1 MPDQDEQRC
10 FLIHSRFL
18 PHLCESICK
27 FLRHHVVH
35 VRSLSAADHPAL
47 QINVPRSVI
56 CGLALRVVSIS
67 FAFGS
72 LLTNRTVGPMNRGAM
87 LRYTL
92 SFRNDRIT

>member
-10 FLIHSRFL
+10 FLIHSRYL
-18 PHLCESICK
+18 PHLCKSICK
-27 FLRHHVVH
+27 LLRHHVVQSS
-35 VRSLSAADHPAL
+35 SLQA
-47 QINVPRSVI
+47 QKINVPMSVI
-56 CGLALRVVSIS
+56 CELALRVVSIS